1 VRVAHAW
8 DDEVPAWDDEAPLT
22 DAEERD
28 VGELAQIMTGTPTP
42 TKKLI
47 EKRRT
52 DPRFKELAERVR
64 ALPARK
70 RMFLNCMTACQ
81 MIPAKAIKA
90 LDKLLQPAGVRADRS
105 AAYRW
110 LRDPEYRDL
119 IALYSDL
126 ALEVHGL
133 NNPTTTLLRIDEVYE
148 EAMTPQ
154 PIVNRKTG
162 AVVGY
167 KKDLSSALKATDQLG
182 RAQKLFRAED
192 EKSQRVTVVLDFSG
206 EKPAG
211 DAESEVIDGEFSER

>member
-1 VRVAHAW
+1 
-8 DDEVPAWDDEAPLT
+8 
-22 DAEERD
+22 
-28 VGELAQIMTGTPTP
+28 
-42 TKKLI
+42 
-47 EKRRT
+47 
-52 DPRFKELAERVR
+52 VR
-64 ALPARK
+64 ALPPRQ
-70 RMFLNCMTACQ
+70 RMFLKCLIANQ
-81 MIPAKAIKA
+81 MIPTRAIKA
-90 LDKLLQPAGVRADRS
+90 LDKALKEMGAGKADRS
-105 AAYRW
+105 TAYRW
-110 LRDPEYRDL
+110 LRDPAFKAL
-119 IALYSDL
+119 VQLYSDL

-133 NNPTTTLLRIDEVYE
+133 NNPTTTMLRIDEVYE

-162 AVVGY
+162 NVMGY